1 MRRLVVLGVFFALLL
16 PGATGP
22 LDQAQKL
29 YSKTDYD
36 GSLRVLNT
44 IAERTGDVYDLM
56 GRSYYMQGDYRHATE
71 YLEKAVAADPESSQH
86 ALWLGRAYGRR
97 AETSSV
103 VTAPRYASRARQAFE
118 KAVELDG
125 GNLEAVN
132 DLFEYYL
139 EAPGFLG
146 GGYDKAAN
154 LAQRI
159 AKLDPVEGFYA
170 RAKLAEKRK
179 EYGSAEEQFRR
190 AADLAPQQVGRLI
203 DLAKILAKQ
212 GKYQESEQSFQRA
225 AKIAPNSPKLLYE
238 RAAVYVDQN
247 RNLDLARNLLKQYLG
262 AQLTPDDPPRT
273 DAQKL
278 LQKAGG

>member
-1 MRRLVVLGVFFALLL
+1 MRRLFVLGVFFAVLL

-22 LDQAQKL
+22 LEQAQKL

-44 IAERTGDVYDLM
+44 LAEKTADVYDLM
-56 GRSYYMQGDYRHATE
+56 GRCYYMQGDYRHATE
-71 YLEKAVAADPESSQH
+71 YLEKAVAADPESSHH

-103 VTAPRYASRARQAFE
+103 ITAPRYASRARQAFE

-159 AKLDPVEGFYA
+159 AKLDAVEGFYA

-203 DLAKILAKQ
+203 DLAKFLAKQ
-212 GKYQESEQSFQRA
+212 GKYQESEQSFQQA

-262 AQLTPDDPPRT
+262 AHLTPDDPPRA